1 MKVGHLSVDDAQ
13 LAAFCEKWGIAE
25 LAVFGS
31 VLRDDF
37 RADSDVDFLITW
49 KPGRAPKS
57 YFTLFT
63 MRRELA
69 RIVRREVD
77 LAERQLLEKD
87 YNEFRRAAILGSAT
101 RVYAAA

>member
-1 MKVGHLSVDDAQ
+1 MQVGHLSVDEAQ

-37 RADSDVDFLITW
+37 RPDSDVDFLVTW
-49 KPGRAPKS
+49 KRGSAPSS
-57 YFTLFT
+57 YFTLFR
-63 MRRELA
+63 MRDQLA
-69 RIVRREVD
+69 ALISRNVD
-77 LAERQLLEKD
+77 VAERHLLERS
-87 YNEFRRAAILGSAT
+87 YNEFRKAAILNSAT